1 MVEDL
6 QEFRINKPLNMET
19 PKHIIKHKKLVLV
32 CLAIVIVIESLW
44 AVSYIKSTNM
54 IKLPLITQLIQI
66 PKEKIA
72 SLSLEPVSLQT
83 QVGSQFEVSVNVD
96 MKDRTVNGIDAV
108 IKYNPQ
114 MLEVVDSDNETAGT
128 QAQTGT
134 IFKTLLVNQADPIDG
149 KIVLTGSRIST
160 SQEPIK
166 GTGTFAKISFIAKQA
181 GNTNLEIL
189 FDSKKTNLSNVT
201 ESKTS
206 KNILTDIEN
215 AQITISQ

>member
-6 QEFRINKPLNMET
+6 QEFRTNNPPNMEA
-19 PKHIIKHKKLVLV
+19 PKHVIKHKKLVLI
-32 CLAIVIVIESLW
+32 CLATVIFIESLW

-54 IKLPLITQLIQI
+54 IKLPVIPNLIQK

-72 SLSLEPVSLQT
+72 SLSLAPASLQT
-83 QVGSQFEVSVNVD
+83 QVGQQFEISVNVD
-96 MKDRTVNGIDAV
+96 MKDRTVNGIDTV
-108 IKYNPQ
+108 IKYDSQ
-114 MLEVVDSDNETAGT
+114 MLEVVDSDNETTGT

-166 GTGTFAKISFIAKQA
+166 GAGNFAKISFIAKQA
-181 GNTNLEIL
+181 GNTSVEIL
-189 FDSKKTNLSNVT
+189 FDSQKTNLSNVT